1 MAFSKFQNGQKY
13 LDLDKIVLIQ
23 PPSSGFNGGY
33 ANVTFT
39 TITGYQFSISMD
51 DTKFN
56 SLGLPTQ

>member
-23 PPSSGFNGGY
+23 PPTNGFN
-33 ANVTFT
+33 NESKDVVFT
-39 TITGYQFSISMD
+39 TTTGNIFVINMD
-51 DTKFN
+51 ATKFN